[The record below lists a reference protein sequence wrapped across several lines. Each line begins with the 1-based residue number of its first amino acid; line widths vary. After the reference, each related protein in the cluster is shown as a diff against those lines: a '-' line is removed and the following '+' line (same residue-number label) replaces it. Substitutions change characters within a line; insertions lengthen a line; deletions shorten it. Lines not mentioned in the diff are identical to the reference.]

1 MRLWTYTLIADATI
15 ILLVGLSALVFY
27 RALFILCAYS
37 IAGCIVR

>member
-1 MRLWTYTLIADATI
+1 MHLWTYTLIVDATI
-15 ILLVGLSALVFY
+15 IMLIGLSALIFY